1 MCRAAHR
8 LVEVCR
14 SRRPL
19 RLAGVVTPVLVFALL
34 VAPAA
39 ALAGSQDVT
48 STHAAIAADHALDH
62 ARLQMIAATQAKV
75 ESYRA
80 RLAAECPNAGA
91 GSPENEAEEPMSAEV
106 ADALW
111 SIAYGAAAGPIG
123 RFAKVIDPLRWTSGR
138 FSQAIH
144 TLASSLSGLSKVRLP
159 DLCADVRAW
168 TASGFETVPPDVL
181 ELDRQVEPL
190 QLPEIP
196 WNVVARDERG
206 GDAGLVR
213 HIEHAET
220 KLAEA
225 EFVLGQKDWYQVLE
239 TVGLAP

>member
-1 MCRAAHR
+1 MSRAAHR
-8 LVEVCR
+8 LDQACR
-14 SRRPL
+14 RRPL
-19 RLAGVVTPVLVFALL
+19 RLAGVVAPLLLLALL
-34 VAPAA
+34 VAPAD

-48 STHAAIAADHALDH
+48 STHAAIAADHALDR
-62 ARLQMIAATQAKV
+62 ARVQMIAATQATV

-80 RLAAECPNAGA
+80 RLAAECPDAGA
-91 GSPENEAEEPMSAEV
+91 GSPETEAAEPMSAEV

-111 SIAYGAAAGPIG
+111 SIAYGAAAAPIA
-123 RFAKVIDPLRWTSGR
+123 RFAKVIGPLRVDQWPLQPR
-138 FSQAIH
+138 DPHARLKPQRP
-144 TLASSLSGLSKVRLP
+144 VRGAAP

-168 TASGFETVPPDVL
+168 TASGFETVPSDAL
-181 ELDRQVEPL
+181 ELNRQLEPL

-196 WNVVARDERG
+196 WSVVARDERG

-213 HIEHAET
+213 YIQHAET

>member
-1 MCRAAHR
+1 
-8 LVEVCR
+8 
-14 SRRPL
+14 
-19 RLAGVVTPVLVFALL
+19 VTPVVVLALL

-39 ALAGSQDVT
+39 ALAGSPDVA
-48 STHAAIAADHALDH
+48 STHAAIAADHALDR
-62 ARLQMIAATQAKV
+62 ARLQMVAGTQAKV
-75 ESYRA
+75 ESYRG

-91 GSPENEAEEPMSAEV
+91 GSPETEAAEPMSAEV

-111 SIAYGAAAGPIG
+111 SIAYGAAAGPIA
-123 RFAKVIDPLRWTSGR
+123 RFAKVIGPLRWTNSR

-144 TLASSLSGLSKVRLP
+144 AFASSLSGLSKVRLP
-159 DLCADVRAW
+159 DICADVRAW
-168 TASGFETVPPDVL
+168 TASGFETVPPDAL
-181 ELDRQVEPL
+181 ELNRQVEPL
-190 QLPEIP
+190 ELPEIP
-196 WNVVARDERG
+196 WSAVARDERG

-213 HIEHAET
+213 YIEHAET